1 MSDIVLSNLT
11 DLIGQL
17 FHFVLNCL
25 LYELSTFA
33 YWILQVFNVP
43 YSVLVSVYNILVS
56 LITVLPDVI
65 TTCFSWMFNAYP
77 SFLVLI
83 AILTGLLTI
92 QLLLG
97 FVQLLLRV
105 IPFV

>member
-25 LYELSTFA
+25 LYELASFV
-33 YWILQVFNVP
+33 YWILQIFNVP
-43 YSVLVSVYNILVS
+43 YSILVSVYNILVS
-56 LITVLPDVI
+56 LLTILPDVV
-65 TTCFSWMFNAYP
+65 TTCFSWIFDAYP
-77 SFLVLI
+77 SFLVLV
-83 AILTGLLTI
+83 AISSGILGI
-92 QLLLG
+92 HLLLG
-97 FVQLLLRV
+97 FIQLLLRV